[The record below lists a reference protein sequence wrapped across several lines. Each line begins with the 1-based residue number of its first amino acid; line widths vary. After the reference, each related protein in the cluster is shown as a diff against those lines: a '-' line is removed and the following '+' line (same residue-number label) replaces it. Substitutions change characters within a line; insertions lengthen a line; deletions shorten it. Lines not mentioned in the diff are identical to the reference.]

1 MLRRERARRLQ
12 ALQTIFGLQGFRP
25 GQEKAVDALLRGR
38 DLICILPTGA
48 GKSLC
53 WQLPAVLHEGWTL
66 VVSPLIA
73 LMRDQLRGLQAHG
86 LDAVCLDS
94 LQTEE
99 EREASLHLLET
110 GQTKIAL
117 VSPER
122 LQSVRFC
129 RAVQARPPWLMVVD
143 EAHCVPRWGDS
154 FRPAYAQLDQFL
166 GDLPARPVLCAMTA
180 TADAAMRRDIAR
192 SLGMRRPKRVVLPVT
207 RDNLRMAVN
216 TTIHPEETILLLM
229 EEHAGEKRVVF
240 CCTRRETERLA
251 ALLRLEGMAAE
262 HYHAGMDREERL
274 AVQARFT
281 DGKTEVL
288 TATTA
293 FGMGV
298 DVPDIRCIVLSGL
311 PDTMLDLAQQ
321 FGRAGRDGESA
332 DCVLL
337 LDPAGLETRRKH
349 LRRRRK
355 DGWAQWHKAHRE
367 TSALLDWCLSG
378 RCLQQGIARAFGQ
391 RCAPC
396 GVCSACLRA
405 KRLGRFRRLT
415 ATPEIHHMRERHLR
429 AWALRWE
436 RAEIARQSG
445 AGRQAV
451 MPEHVLRRAAE
462 TGIVPS
468 GARMRGADIRRMQ
481 ALLDHM
487 TGREE

>member
-240 CCTRRETERLA
+240 CRTRRETERLA

>member
-240 CCTRRETERLA
+240 CRTRRETERLA

-349 LRRRRK
+349 LRWRRK

>member
-99 EREASLHLLET
+99 KREASLHLLET

-122 LQSVRFC
+122 LQSVRFR

-240 CCTRRETERLA
+240 CRTRRETERLA

>member
-73 LMRDQLRGLQAHG
+73 LMRDQLRALQAYG
-86 LDAVCLDS
+86 LDAICLDS
-94 LQTEE
+94 LQTED
-99 EREASLHLLET
+99 EREACMHQLES
-110 GQTKIAL
+110 GQARIVL

-122 LQSVRFC
+122 LQSVRFR

-240 CCTRRETERLA
+240 CRTRRETEHLA
-251 ALLRLEGMAAE
+251 ALLQLEGMAAE

>member
-1 MLRRERARRLQ
+1 MLRREKSRRLQ

-53 WQLPAVLHEGWTL
+53 WQLPAALHEGWTL

-73 LMRDQLRGLQAHG
+73 LMRDQLRALQAHG
-86 LDAVCLDS
+86 LDAICLDS
-94 LQTEE
+94 LQTED
-99 EREASLHLLET
+99 EREACMHQLES
-110 GQTKIAL
+110 GQARIVL

-122 LQSVRFC
+122 LQSVRFR
-129 RAVQARPPWLMVVD
+129 RAVQARPPWLLVVD
-143 EAHCVPRWGDS
+143 EAHCIPRWGES

-192 SLGMRRPKRVVLPVT
+192 SLGMRRPRRVVLPVT
-207 RDNLRMAVN
+207 RENLRMAVN
-216 TTIHPEETILLLM
+216 TTIAPEETILLLM
-229 EEHAGEKRVVF
+229 EQHAGEKRVVF
-240 CCTRRETERLA
+240 CRTRRETERLA

-281 DGKTEVL
+281 AGETEVL

-311 PDTMLDLAQQ
+311 PETMLDLAQQ
-321 FGRAGRDGESA
+321 FGRAGRDGETA
-332 DCVLL
+332 DCVLV
-337 LDPAGLETRRKH
+337 LDPAMLEMRRKH
-349 LRRRRK
+349 LRRRRR
-355 DGWAQWHKAHRE
+355 DGWAVWHRACRE
-367 TSALLDWCLSG
+367 ASALLDWCLSG

-391 RCAPC
+391 RCATC

-405 KRLGRFRRLT
+405 KRLGGFRRLT
-415 ATPEIHHMRERHLR
+415 ATPELQHMRERHLR

-436 RAEIARQSG
+436 RAEIARKTG
-445 AGRQAV
+445 VGRQTV

-462 TGIVPS
+462 TGRMPS
-468 GARMRGADIRRMQ
+468 NARMKKADVLRMV

>member
-1 MLRRERARRLQ
+1 MLRREKSRRLQ

-53 WQLPAVLHEGWTL
+53 WQLPAALHEGWTL

-73 LMRDQLRGLQAHG
+73 LMRDQLRALPAHG
-86 LDAVCLDS
+86 LDAICLDS
-94 LQTEE
+94 LQTED
-99 EREASLHLLET
+99 EREACIHQLES
-110 GQTKIAL
+110 GQARIVL

-122 LQSVRFC
+122 LQSVRFR
-129 RAVQARPPWLMVVD
+129 RAVQARPPWLLVVD
-143 EAHCVPRWGDS
+143 EAHCIPRWGES

-192 SLGMRRPKRVVLPVT
+192 SLGMRRPRRVVLPVT
-207 RDNLRMAVN
+207 RENLRMAVN
-216 TTIHPEETILLLM
+216 TTIAPEETILLLM
-229 EEHAGEKRVVF
+229 EQHAGEKRVVF
-240 CCTRRETERLA
+240 CRTRRETERLA

-281 DGKTEVL
+281 AGETEVL

-298 DVPDIRCIVLSGL
+298 DVPDIRCIVLDGL

-321 FGRAGRDGESA
+321 FGRAGRDGERA
-332 DCVLL
+332 DCVLV
-337 LDPAGLETRRKH
+337 LDPAGLEMRRKH

-355 DGWAQWHKAHRE
+355 DGWALWHRACRE
-367 TSALLDWCLSG
+367 TNSLLDWCLSG

-405 KRLGRFRRLT
+405 EKLGGFRRMT
-415 ATPEIHHMRERHLR
+415 ATPELQHMRERHLR

-436 RAEIARQSG
+436 RAEIARKSG
-445 AGRQAV
+445 MGKQTV

-462 TGIVPS
+462 TGRMPS
-468 GARMRGADIRRMQ
+468 HTRMKKADSLRM
-481 ALLDHM
+481 ASLLDHM
-487 TGREE
+487 TGHEE